1 MEENFKPIK
10 YSLIKS
16 EIKKVRQYFPCE
28 VKFIHVFL
36 VDKQICLSFI
46 NEENQNVTQK
56 VMNVQ
61 LSKEISLYEYLLS
74 KFVSVPSFIN
84 KMDSTSIYVHKAD
97 FSTNTPNYLNYE
109 VFRSLRIKYNQQ
121 NPLSVKDLSY
131 KINVNHSIIY
141 NIENRIP
148 VSYSFDCIFKYAFF
162 FKKNIFKLLN
172 KKYGEQLI
180 SIFLIDLMRRNVIT
194 EKTADI
200 ILKDFQDN

>member
-36 VDKQICLSFI
+36 VEDNMCLSFI
-46 NEENQNVTQK
+46 NDENQNVTQK
-56 VMNVQ
+56 VMNVF
-61 LSKEISLYEYLLS
+61 LSEEVTLYDYLLS
-74 KFVSVPSFIN
+74 KFISIQSFVN
-84 KMDSTSIYVHKAD
+84 KMDKLSIYVHKAD
-97 FSTNTPNYLNYE
+97 FSTNTPHYLNYE
-109 VFRSLRIKYNQQ
+109 VLRSLRIGYNRQ

-162 FKKNIFKLLN
+162 FRKSIFKLLN
-172 KKYGEQLI
+172 RKFGEQLLG
-180 SIFLIDLMRRNVIT
+180 IFLIDLMQRNVIT
-194 EKTADI
+194 EKTADA
-200 ILKDFQDN
+200 ILKDYQDS

>member
-16 EIKKVRQYFPCE
+16 EIKKVKQYFPCE

-36 VDKQICLSFI
+36 VDNEICLSFI
-46 NEENQNVTQK
+46 NDENQNVTQK
-56 VMNVQ
+56 VMNVF
-61 LSKEISLYEYLLS
+61 LSDEVTLYDYLLS
-74 KFVSVPSFIN
+74 KFLSIPSFVN
-84 KMDSTSIYVHKAD
+84 KMEDSSIYVHKAD
-97 FSTNTPNYLNYE
+97 FSTNMPNYLNYE
-109 VFRSLRIKYNQQ
+109 VLRSLRIGFNKQ

-148 VSYSFDCIFKYAFF
+148 VLYSFDCIFKYAFF
-162 FKKNIFKLLN
+162 FKKSIFKLLS
-172 KKYGEQLI
+172 KRFGEQLLG
-180 SIFLIDLMRRNVIT
+180 IFLIDLIQRNVIT
-194 EKTADI
+194 EKTADV